1 MSLMTTDET
10 TQNST
15 QTNKPSPL
23 HEGISEVKQD
33 AKNVKEDLDALKQ
46 DAAKLTSHATEQA
59 IEAVKT
65 GAKSAGEVAC
75 TTGQKMKQTHS
86 AVCDQVRARPTA
98 SVLLALGAGVMI
110 GRVLAATRR

>member
-1 MSLMTTDET
+1 MSLMTTDEKT
-10 TQNST
+10 EKST
-15 QTNKPSPL
+15 QENKPNQL
-23 HEGISEVKQD
+23 RDGISEVKQD
-33 AKNVKEDLDALKQ
+33 AKIVKEDLDTLKK
-46 DAAKLTSHATEQA
+46 DAATLTSHATEQA
-59 IEAVKT
+59 IEAVKV

-75 TTGQKMKQTHS
+75 TTGQKMKETHS